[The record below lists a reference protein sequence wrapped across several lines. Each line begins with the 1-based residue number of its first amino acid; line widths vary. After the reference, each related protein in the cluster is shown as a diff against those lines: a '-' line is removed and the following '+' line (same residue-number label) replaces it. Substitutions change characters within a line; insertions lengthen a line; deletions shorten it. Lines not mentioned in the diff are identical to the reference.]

1 MPSTPNEAK
10 CVDSVINLQSEC
22 FFKKVTHYVIENLV
36 EHAIHI
42 SALHPLN
49 FMDK

>member
-1 MPSTPNEAK
+1 MPSTPNKAK

-22 FFKKVTHYVIENLV
+22 FFKKITHYVLENLV
-36 EHAIHI
+36 ERAIHI